1 MIHRTFYIFFIIII
15 TFITSQNV
23 TAQDKTVDYRTLELI
38 RNLYYSSVEDENQL
52 EKLDSLMKITF
63 SDSISNYPPIIL
75 AYYGGIQALKAKHAF
90 WPFNKLSYFN
100 SSMDILEKAVE
111 KEPENLEIRFIRF
124 AILDNVPGILG
135 HSEEREIDKDDI
147 VFLLCNKDYSN
158 LDKKIQNNIINYMI
172 NSDRLSTEQIKM
184 LEKSFPEYSNK

>member
-1 MIHRTFYIFFIIII
+1 MIQRAFYIFFIIII
-15 TFITSQNV
+15 TFITYQNV
-23 TAQDKTVDYRTLELI
+23 KAQEKTVDYRTMELI

-52 EKLDSLMKITF
+52 EKLDSLIKITF

-111 KEPENLEIRFIRF
+111 KGPENLEIRFIRF
-124 AILDNVPGILG
+124 AILDNVPGILRYRLQHERNKSHATG
-135 HSEEREIDKDDI
+135 SSRAYPGPGREENRRAPD
-147 VFLLCNKDYSN
+147 S
-158 LDKKIQNNIINYMI
+158 
-172 NSDRLSTEQIKM
+172 
-184 LEKSFPEYSNK
+184 P